1 MVQWLKDLLLFQ
13 KPGFNFQNL
22 LGGSRTLETP
32 VPEDPVPLLAS
43 MGTGHRSGAPTHV
56 QSKQKEATT
65 TKKPKQQQPPTKTT
79 LKVVLRLTILGF
91 SGTTR
96 GRSAQA
102 PV

>member
-22 LGGSRTLETP
+22 LGGSQTLETP

-43 MGTGHRSGAPTHV
+43 MGTGHRSGVPTHV

-65 TKKPKQQQPPTKTT
+65 KKKQNKATT
-79 LKVVLRLTILGF
+79 NPHKNYLEGSSKVDHTGF
-91 SGTTR
+91 
-96 GRSAQA
+96 QWNH
-102 PV
+102 